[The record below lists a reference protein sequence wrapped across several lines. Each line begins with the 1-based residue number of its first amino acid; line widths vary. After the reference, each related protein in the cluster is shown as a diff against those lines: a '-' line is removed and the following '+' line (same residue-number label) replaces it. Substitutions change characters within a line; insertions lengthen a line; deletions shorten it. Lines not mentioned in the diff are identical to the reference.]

1 MMMSRESH
9 QVGEAMEAEITF
21 LFFFAHVPH
30 EPCYNSKMG
39 SEHSFNI
46 HRRNLTVLNCFI
58 CNNQKPILIQNSPNS
73 NE

>member
-9 QVGEAMEAEITF
+9 QVGGAMEAEITF
-21 LFFFAHVPH
+21 LFFFAHVPQ

-46 HRRNLTVLNCFI
+46 HR
-58 CNNQKPILIQNSPNS
+58 
-73 NE
+73 